1 MVNPD
6 SISAIAVEEERIL
19 EENNSLNPSIEWL
32 ISNLYHRVTGNRLP
46 WNWNELY
53 FNGDAVVVGNIRAM
67 FEICMHAD
75 YDFFE

>member
-19 EENNSLNPSIEWL
+19 ENNSLNPSLEWL
-32 ISNLYHRVTGNRLP
+32 ISNLYQHVTGNHLP

-53 FNGDAVVVGNIRAM
+53 FNGDAEVVANIRAM
-67 FEICMHAD
+67 FEICMLAD
-75 YDFFE
+75 FPFIE